1 MSYKFTKMPVDAFSH
16 LQMNAGIVVDSFDPA
31 TGEIGNIIGATTG
44 GISFNSNPT
53 YSDFGEDVDNCP
65 NNMKELKHLDG
76 YDPTM
81 SGTFLT
87 CTPAVCKML
96 VASADIDTSDS
107 TRVIPRNEIL
117 QTDFKTVWWIGDY
130 SDVNTGEDAGYL
142 AIKLLNS
149 LNQSGFQITSGKNAK
164 GQMAF
169 EFHGHYSMAAQEVVP
184 FEIYCKSSSD
194 SESDTPYLL
203 LDKHYVTI
211 QVGETYTP
219 TYVQNPDNVTVSFAS
234 DTTSKVTIQD
244 KKYVGVAAG
253 SAVVTASMSV
263 SGVSIRDTCTVI
275 VTAAS

>member
-1 MSYKFTKMPVDAFSH
+1 MSYKYTKMPVDAFSH
-16 LQMNAGIVVDSFDPA
+16 LQMNAGIIVDSFDPA

-44 GISFNSNPT
+44 GITFNSNPT

-76 YDPTM
+76 YDPQM

-96 VASADIDTSDS
+96 VASADIDVSDS

-130 SDVNTGEDAGYL
+130 SDVNTGADAGFL
-142 AIKLLNS
+142 AIKLLNA

-169 EFHGHYSMAAQEVVP
+169 EFHGHYSMNAQEVVP
-184 FEIYCKSSSD
+184 FEIYCKASGAPANASIVLNKHNLTLVANEKETLEATVVPAGQTVTWTSGTTAKATVSSTG
-194 SESDTPYLL
+194 E
-203 LDKHYVTI
+203 VTGVTAGSSI
-211 QVGETYTP
+211 ITASITVNGVTYT
-219 TYVQNPDNVTVSFAS
+219 
-234 DTTSKVTIQD
+234 
-244 KKYVGVAAG
+244 
-253 SAVVTASMSV
+253 
-263 SGVSIRDTCTVI
+263 DTCTVI
-275 VTAAS
+275 VTAAT